1 MLKIEIERF
10 TFSFLTALRS
20 RQQNRSKDVAY
31 PRQMAMYMIRQELEY
46 SFPDIA
52 KIFKR
57 DHTTVMHACNKIEE
71 ERKNSRETE
80 DVIKKL
86 HNNIRGDG

>member
-1 MLKIEIERF
+1 
-10 TFSFLTALRS
+10 
-20 RQQNRSKDVAY
+20 
-31 PRQMAMYMIRQELEY
+31 MYIDQTELEY
-46 SFPDIA
+46 LFPDIA

>member
-1 MLKIEIERF
+1 M
-10 TFSFLTALRS
+10 
-20 RQQNRSKDVAY
+20 AY
-31 PRQMAMYMIRQELEY
+31 PGLMARYMIRQVLEY
-46 SFPDIA
+46 SFPDFA